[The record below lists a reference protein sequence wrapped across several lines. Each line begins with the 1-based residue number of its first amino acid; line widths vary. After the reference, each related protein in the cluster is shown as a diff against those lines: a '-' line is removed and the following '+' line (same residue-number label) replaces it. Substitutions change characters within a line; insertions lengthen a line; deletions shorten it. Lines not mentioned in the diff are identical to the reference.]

1 MENELIAAFPVTE
14 PMILL
19 LWIAAFAVGPLQR
32 STKWVFLVVCGIA
45 PVDWPD
51 PVRLTDVGLAI
62 FVLAVSPFDNA
73 AVVVVEIAAVA
84 ATAVK
89 VKSLFQLNVVGLVKP
104 MYEVL
109 AAAEVPFA
117 VIPFAAFRVYNLVSS
132 LFGKEKQL

>member
-1 MENELIAAFPVTE
+1 LENELIAAFPVAE

-19 LWIAAFAVGPLQR
+19 LWIAAFGVGPLQR

-62 FVLAVSPFDNA
+62 FVLVVSPFDNS
-73 AVVVVEIAAVA
+73 AVVVVEVAVVA

-104 MYEVL
+104 MYEVP

-117 VIPFAAFRVYNLVSS
+117 VIPFAAFHVYYLVSS
-132 LFGKEKQL
+132 FLGKEKQL